1 MALTILIAALAVC
14 GVFLIA
20 WCVIEA
26 LFCTFPKN
34 SCHIFYLQGETES
47 VEQEMRSALWVCEKR
62 GMSGKLIFVDCGI
75 SPQAQETAQLILKNR
90 TAAVLCAPSQIS
102 DYLGWEN
109 GTSGAGTDQRH
120 DCGGDFL

>member
-34 SCHIFYLQGETES
+34 SCHIFYLQGDARL
-47 VEQEMRSALWVCEKR
+47 VEQEIRSALWVCEKR
-62 GMSGKLIFVDCGI
+62 GMLGKLLFVDCGI
-75 SPQAQETAQLILKNR
+75 SPQAQETAQLILKDH

-102 DYLGWEN
+102 GYLGWEN

-120 DCGGDFL
+120 DRIGHLL